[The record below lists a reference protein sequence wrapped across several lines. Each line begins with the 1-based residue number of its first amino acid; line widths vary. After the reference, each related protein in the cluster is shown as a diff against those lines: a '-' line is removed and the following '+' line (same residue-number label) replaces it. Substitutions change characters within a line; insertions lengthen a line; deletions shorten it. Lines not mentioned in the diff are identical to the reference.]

1 MIYSQR
7 KAILEKQTDLRTI
20 PPGMT
25 ASDSKKIDPGF
36 LNGGNMAYLE
46 SVYQEATT
54 VGPDAIVIEEVK
66 QWGAVFSSLPE
77 TASVGNARSQGGSRA
92 WLENSA
98 YKQSQVAKLIMAYRS
113 LGHLLANVD
122 PIGVMP
128 RGDTREIEIDQYG
141 LSQRD
146 LDTEFDV
153 GRMGEGG
160 RMSLRKILD
169 FLREVYCGSIGY
181 EIRYLNAL
189 EQRVWL
195 RQQVEN
201 ESTGAPYPHTQR
213 IAILDKLIAAEGL
226 EKYLHTRYV
235 GQKRFSLEGG
245 DSLIPMLSELIQQFG
260 NQGVKEIVIGMA
272 HRGRLNVLVNILGKA
287 PKDLFSEFE
296 GEYETENADTETGDV
311 KYHQG
316 ASSDIQTPGGNV
328 HVALS
333 FNPSHLE
340 IIGPVVEGSV
350 RARQERRK
358 DSDRKQV
365 IPIIIH
371 GDAAFAGQGV
381 VMETFNM
388 ASTRGFSVGGTVHII
403 VNNQIGFTTN
413 TLDARSTLYC
423 TEVAKLVQAP
433 IFHINGDDADAV
445 IYATRLAVAYRMKFG
460 SDVVLDMVCYRRH
473 GHNEADEPAVTQP
486 MMYGKIKQH
495 KTTRQIYAQKLIGEE
510 VISES
515 KANQMMQAYRDRLDQ
530 GHVVAGQVIDPN
542 KALLTIDWK
551 PYFGTDWRE
560 PVHTG
565 VAHDSLIRLAQTLA
579 ESPDDFAVHDRVA
592 GILQNRIAMAKGE
605 QDMDWGC
612 AELLAYASLLE
623 QDYQV
628 RLSGQDVGRG
638 TFSHRHATLHD
649 QSRAGTFI
657 PLQYVTKNPS
667 DFLVVNSLLS
677 EEAVLGFEY
686 GYSTTQPRTLVIW
699 EAQFGDFVNGAQV
712 VIDQFISSGQAKW
725 SRICS
730 LVLLLPHG
738 MEGQGPEHSS
748 ARIERFLQLCA
759 EHNMQVCVP
768 TTPAQMFHLLR
779 RQMIRSFRRPLIVMT
794 PKSLLRHKLAV
805 SRPEELVHGKF
816 HPVLAEVDALQIDE
830 IKKLIVCSGKVYFDI
845 LQQRRARKVKNAAL
859 IRLEQIHPF
868 PQREL
873 REQIEKYAHAATVV
887 WCQEEPKNQGCWY
900 QISYYL
906 RKMLN
911 NGQTLEYVGREGS
924 PSPAV
929 GYYKLHVK
937 QQQQIVDEVLG

>member
-1 MIYSQR
+1 MKS
-7 KAILEKQTDLRTI
+7 KKTNTLTDL
-20 PPGMT
+20 
-25 ASDSKKIDPGF
+25 GF
-36 LNGGNMAYLE
+36 LSGGNLPYLE
-46 SVYQEATT
+46 SLYQELENEEQNDQTT
-54 VGPDAIVIEEVK
+54 SDAERWK
-66 QWGAVFSSLPE
+66 SVFSSLPE
-77 TASVGNARSQGGSRA
+77 FVPVGGSAGETGSQA
-92 WLENSA
+92 WFESSA
-98 YKQSQVAKLIMAYRS
+98 HKQANVQKLIMAFRS
-113 LGHLLANVD
+113 LGHLLADVD

-128 RGDTREIEIDQYG
+128 RGDTQEVQLDQYD
-141 LSQRD
+141 LSESD

-153 GRMGEGG
+153 GDMASGG
-160 RMSLRKILD
+160 RRTLRDILD
-169 FLREVYCGSIGY
+169 FLNQVYCGPIGY
-181 EIRYLNAL
+181 EIRYLTAI
-189 EQRVWL
+189 EQRTWL
-195 RQQVEN
+195 MQQAETVPIRKPLPDSE
-201 ESTGAPYPHTQR
+201 R
-213 IAILDKLIAAEGL
+213 IEQLDRLTAAEGL
-226 EKYLHTRYV
+226 EKYLHTKYV

-245 DSLIPMLSELIQQFG
+245 DALIPMMSDLIQQFG
-260 NQGVKEIVIGMA
+260 ARGVQEVVIGMA

-296 GEYETENADTETGDV
+296 GEYETEDSDTKTGDV

-316 ASSDIQTPGGNV
+316 ASSDIKTPGGNV

-340 IIGPVVEGSV
+340 IISPVVEGSV

-358 DSDRKQV
+358 DTARKQV
-365 IPIIIH
+365 IPILIH

-381 VMETFNM
+381 VMETLNM
-388 ASTRGFSVGGTVHII
+388 ASTRGFSTGGTVHII

-445 IYATRLAVAYRMKFG
+445 IYATRLAMEYRMKFG
-460 SDVVLDMVCYRRH
+460 GDVVLDLVCYRRH

-486 MMYGKIKQH
+486 IMYGKIKNH
-495 KTTRQIYAQKLIGEE
+495 DTPRKIFAEKLVQQD
-510 VISES
+510 VISEARVTEMV
-515 KANQMMQAYRDRLDQ
+515 KLYRDRLDE

-542 KALLTIDWK
+542 KALVTLDWS
-551 PYFGTDWRE
+551 PYMGEDWRE
-560 PVHTG
+560 EVDTTVG
-565 VAHDSLIRLAQTLA
+565 SSTLVRLAETLSK
-579 ESPDDFAVHDRVA
+579 SPEDFVVHKRVQGILNDRVA
-592 GILQNRIAMAKGE
+592 MSKGE
-605 QDMDWGC
+605 MAMDWGC
-612 AELLAYASLLE
+612 AELLSYASLLE
-623 QDYQV
+623 QNYQV

-649 QSRAGTFI
+649 QSQARTHI
-657 PLQYVTKNPS
+657 PLQFVTKSTS
-667 DFLVVNSLLS
+667 DFLVINSLLS
-677 EEAVLGFEY
+677 EEAVLGFEF
-686 GYSTTQPRTLVIW
+686 GYSTTEPRSLVIW

-725 SRICS
+725 SRVCS
-730 LVLLLPHG
+730 LVLFLPHG

-768 TTPAQMFHLLR
+768 TTPAQIFHLLR
-779 RQMIRSFRRPLIVMT
+779 RQMMRSFRRPLIVMT

-805 SRPEELVHGKF
+805 SSPADLSDGKF
-816 HPVLAEVDALQIDE
+816 FPVIGEIDTLNIDG
-830 IKKLIVCSGKVYFDI
+830 IKKLVICSGKVYYDI
-845 LQQRRARKVKNAAL
+845 LEERRVRKISNVAL
-859 IRLEQIHPF
+859 VRMEQVHPF
-868 PQREL
+868 PGREL
-873 REQIEKYAHAATVV
+873 RQEIEKYTHLREVV

-911 NGQTLEYVGREGS
+911 PNQTLDYVGREGS

-937 QQQQIVDEVLG
+937 QQKQIVNDALSVSD

>member
-1 MIYSQR
+1 MNAPDPKNQI
-7 KAILEKQTDLRTI
+7 DL
-20 PPGMT
+20 
-25 ASDSKKIDPGF
+25 GF
-36 LNGGNMAYLE
+36 LNGDNMTYLE
-46 SVYQEATT
+46 LLFQETIGDSKGDDNSDQLA
-54 VGPDAIVIEEVK
+54 
-66 QWGAVFSSLPE
+66 QWKSIFSALPE
-77 TASVGNARSQGGSRA
+77 TSPMESQSGGSGSQA
-92 WLENSA
+92 WFESTA
-98 YKQSQVAKLIMAYRS
+98 HKQSSVSKLIMAYRA
-113 LGHLLANVD
+113 LGHLLADVD

-128 RGDTREIEIDQYG
+128 RGDAREIQLEQYG
-141 LSQRD
+141 LNEAD

-153 GRMGEGG
+153 GGMANGG
-160 RMSLRKILD
+160 RMKLRKILD
-169 FLREVYCGSIGY
+169 FLHQAYCRSIGY
-181 EIRYLNAL
+181 EIRYINAL
-189 EQRVWL
+189 DNRAWL
-195 RQQVEN
+195 LDQVEI
-201 ESTGAPYPHTQR
+201 ESTGAPYSNSQR
-213 IAILDKLIAAEGL
+213 ISVLEKLTAAEGL
-226 EKYLHTRYV
+226 EKYLHTKYV

-245 DSLIPMLSELIQQFG
+245 DALIPMLSDLIQQFG
-260 NQGVKEIVIGMA
+260 TKGVKEIVIGMA
-272 HRGRLNVLVNILGKA
+272 HRGRLNVLVNILGKV
-287 PKDLFSEFE
+287 PEDLFSEFE
-296 GEYETENADTETGDV
+296 GEYETEDADTKTGDV

-350 RARQERRK
+350 RARQQRRK
-358 DSDRKQV
+358 DSTRKQV
-365 IPIIIH
+365 VPIIIH

-388 ASTRGFSVGGTVHII
+388 ASTRGFSTGGTVHII

-445 IYATRLAVAYRMKFG
+445 IYATRMALEYRMKFG
-460 SDVVLDMVCYRRH
+460 GDVVLDLVCYRRH
-473 GHNEADEPAVTQP
+473 GHNEADEPAITQP
-486 MMYGKIKQH
+486 MMYGKIKKH
-495 KTTRQIYAQKLIGEE
+495 KTPRQIYAENLTSDG

-515 KANQMMQAYRDRLDQ
+515 KTKNMVQRYRDRLDE

-551 PYFGTDWRE
+551 PYSGDDWRE
-560 PVHTG
+560 KIDTRVP
-565 VAHDSLIRLAQTLA
+565 HDRLIELAETLA
-579 ESPDDFAVHDRVA
+579 KAPDEFVVHKRVSTVLNDRV
-592 GILQNRIAMAKGE
+592 AMAKGE
-605 QDMDWGC
+605 KEMDWGC
-612 AELLAYASLLE
+612 AELLAYASLLD
-623 QDYQV
+623 QNYQV

-638 TFSHRHATLHD
+638 TFSHRHATLHN
-649 QSRAGTFI
+649 QAEAGTHI
-657 PLQYVTKNPS
+657 PLQYVTNNTS
-667 DFLVVNSLLS
+667 DFLIINSLLS
-677 EEAVLGFEY
+677 EEAVLGFEF
-686 GYSTTQPRTLVIW
+686 GYSTTEPRTLVIW

-725 SRICS
+725 SRVCS
-730 LVLLLPHG
+730 LTLLLPHG

-748 ARIERFLQLCA
+748 ARLERFLQLCA

-768 TTPAQMFHLLR
+768 TTPAQIFHLLR

-805 SRPEELVHGKF
+805 SKPRSLYDGRFQPVIGEIDKF
-816 HPVLAEVDALQIDE
+816 KTDAV
-830 IKKLIVCSGKVYFDI
+830 KKLVICSGKVFYDI
-845 LQQRRARKVKNAAL
+845 LEERRNKKIKNVAV

-868 PQREL
+868 PGKEL
-873 REQIEKYAHAATVV
+873 RAEIEKYAQATTVA

-906 RKMLN
+906 HKMLN
-911 NGQTLEYVGREGS
+911 DKQVLEYVGREGS

-937 QQQQIVDEVLG
+937 QQQQIVNDALNIGDDA